1 MSLTFNQNLV
11 VIKLNEEAMLKAQND
26 QKARSLAQ
34 SSQSNCEFK
43 EKVLEENWKRDPG
56 KHKNDKETKQP
67 TGDRKS

>member
-43 EKVLEENWKRDPG
+43 EKVLEEN
-56 KHKNDKETKQP
+56 
-67 TGDRKS
+67 